1 MRQRFRSVTAASL
14 DCLAGLH
21 AGGERNLAVRA
32 VVFDI
37 GGVLELTPDLGVR
50 ERWEQR
56 LGLQPG
62 ELEARARG
70 VWEAGAV
77 GAISEREVH
86 RRVGDLLGLDEPRVD
101 AFMRDL
107 WTEYLGTL
115 NVELADYCRSLRPRY
130 RTAIISNSFVGA
142 RSREQER
149 YHFDEITDLIVY
161 SHEVGMSKPDPRIYR
176 LACARLGV
184 RPAETVFV
192 DDNELMVDGARAV
205 GIQAVL
211 FEDNAQA
218 IAAIEDRL
226 RAAP

>member
-1 MRQRFRSVTAASL
+1 VAT
-14 DCLAGLH
+14 LAGDALVDDVS
-21 AGGERNLAVRA
+21 L
-32 VVFDI
+32 
-37 GGVLELTPDLGVR
+37 VR
-50 ERWEQR
+50 EAHVRTR
-56 LGLQPG
+56 DLHDLDAPG
-62 ELEARARG
+62 SRRIPADVA
-70 VWEAGAV
+70 
-77 GAISEREVH
+77 EVAPR
-86 RRVGDLLGLDEPRVD
+86 RRVGDLLGLDEPRLD

-115 NVELADYCRSLRPRY
+115 NVELADYCRGLRPRY

-149 YHFDEITDLIVY
+149 YHFDQITDLIVY